1 MKNIIPGNLDFSA
14 LNLSSDSSTDG
25 GIEFDWSLIEDICEA
40 SGIDISEFRDT
51 DEGNVSILIHQWYAE
66 HRARGGE
73 PDPIMEDI
81 IIEAKLE
88 ELFGSESH
96 KAGKA

>member
-14 LNLSSDSSTDG
+14 LNLSTDSSTDG
-25 GIEFDWSLIEDICEA
+25 DIEFDWSLIEDICEA

-51 DEGNVSILIHQWYAE
+51 DEGSVSILIHQWYAE

-81 IIEAKLE
+81 NIEAKLE

>member
-1 MKNIIPGNLDFSA
+1 MKNMIPGNLDFSA

-40 SGIDISEFRDT
+40 SGIDIAEFRDT
-51 DEGNVSILIHQWYAE
+51 DEGNVSILIHQWYTE